1 MMNREEYRRLSEYKL
16 LYRNVLRGN
25 IILSDKNRE
34 LKEEIEELKS
44 KIIRLEGE
52 LEYERENR
60 KRDKEIR

>member
-34 LKEEIEELKS
+34 LKEEIEELRTKVI
-44 KIIRLEGE
+44 KLEGE

>member
-1 MMNREEYRRLSEYKL
+1 MNREEYKRLSEYKL

-60 KRDKEIR
+60 KRDKETR

>member
-1 MMNREEYRRLSEYKL
+1 MNREEYKRLSEYKL

-44 KIIRLEGE
+44 KIMRLEGE

>member
-1 MMNREEYRRLSEYKL
+1 MNREEYRKLSEYKL

-34 LKEEIEELKS
+34 LKEEIEELRIKVI
-44 KIIRLEGE
+44 KLEGE

>member
-1 MMNREEYRRLSEYKL
+1 MNREEYKRLSEYKV

-44 KIIRLEGE
+44 KIMRLEGE

>member
-1 MMNREEYRRLSEYKL
+1 MNREEYRRLSEYKL

-44 KIIRLEGE
+44 KIMRLEGE